1 MPSVS
6 IPAPWRS
13 LVDDAAVFPPGSAT
27 LEAALLAHARY
38 RTSAAAD
45 LVGPLVIG
53 PDLLPRLVEEV
64 EGSPTWTADAPV
76 RVAVV
81 TGAADV
87 EDAAR
92 QAAGPAG
99 LVVVALEVRLDPD
112 VPGVAQV
119 ERLAADRAVLVD
131 DGSLP
136 ADALVQVEVPR
147 PPSGDPSDW
156 DALLDAVRDHGFRL
170 KLRTGGMSAD
180 AFPSEDEVARWVL
193 AARDRSTPFKCTAGL
208 HHAVRHTAD
217 GTGFEHH
224 GYLNVLLAATR
235 AAAGG
240 GADEVRTALAE
251 RDARA
256 LADQVAAAGE
266 PALLAGRAAFTS
278 YGSCSVLEPLH
289 DLVAL
294 GLLPPETALGT
305 TDEEGAR

>member
-1 MPSVS
+1 MPGVS
-6 IPAPWRS
+6 IPAPLRH
-13 LVDDAAVFPPGSAT
+13 LVDDAAVFPPGSAS
-27 LEAALLAHARY
+27 LETALLAHERY
-38 RTSAAAD
+38 RRSAAAD
-45 LVGPLVIG
+45 LVGPLVVG

-64 EGSPTWTADAPV
+64 EGSPSWTSDAPL
-76 RVAVV
+76 RLAVV
-81 TGAADV
+81 TGAAEV

-99 LVVVALEVRLDPD
+99 LVVAALEVRLDPAA
-112 VPGVAQV
+112 PGVAQV
-119 ERLAADRAVLVD
+119 ARLAADHAALVD

-136 ADALVQVEVPR
+136 ADALVQVEVSR
-147 PPSGDPSDW
+147 PPAGGSPDW

-170 KLRTGGMSAD
+170 KFRTGGASAD
-180 AFPSEDEVARWVL
+180 AFPSEDELARWVL

-240 GADEVRTALAE
+240 GAEEVRSVLAE

-256 LADQVAAAGE
+256 LADEVAGAGDQ
-266 PALLAGRAAFTS
+266 ALLAGRAAFTS
-278 YGSCSVLEPLH
+278 YGSCSVLEPLD

-294 GLLPPETALGT
+294 GLLPPEAAAGT